1 MLQLTID
8 HSHNRCGRKM
18 LRPCFKLHLACA
30 IIAAAELCVRRG
42 NSFRGCGETRYL
54 SERTE
59 VLEGP
64 LQVSSNHEV
73 FSSREVQN
81 LVD

>member
-42 NSFRGCGETRYL
+42 NSLGALERLGIFQNGLRSWKGHCRFQAIMRYFPA
-54 SERTE
+54 
-59 VLEGP
+59 GM
-64 LQVSSNHEV
+64 
-73 FSSREVQN
+73 FKI
-81 LVD
+81 